1 MRRTKRNSGFLVSYS
16 INLLLNLDGTIPA
29 WILLALHF
37 LFGLP
42 IWLFIGALALWAINI
57 LVRTLIISWAA
68 KCSSIPDPV
77 LENKNP
83 YSSKIKNPYSAGD
96 KNNQGTEL

>member
-1 MRRTKRNSGFLVSYS
+1 MWLSFL

-42 IWLFIGALALWAINI
+42 VWLFIGALALWMINI

-68 KCSSIPDPV
+68 KCANTPDIV

-83 YSSKIKNPYSAGD
+83 YSANKNPYSSEN
-96 KNNQGTEL
+96 KK